1 MIKTRK
7 PTPYQPILQK
17 TQRRLSHYF
26 NVLACCLA
34 LTPLSLHANSLE
46 GGIDKP
52 TGIYSSSISR
62 GEALANEHALGA
74 LIRVKW
80 NELEPSPGEFN
91 WALIE
96 NQIDN
101 MDDFSEGKLWSLA
114 IIAGKESPQWL
125 YDEADYFVV
134 NSMLGDIAIPKFW
147 DPQVQLRLQ
156 DLALALAAEY
166 GEDPRLS
173 LVYLPQ
179 MTSNGV
185 EGHFNGVAIST
196 LEAAGLT
203 PDKWIEAVTAAASS
217 FALALANKAIAVEVH
232 TLLNESYIAENII
245 NQLWDD
251 PALEQR
257 VGAAMWWL
265 SGKESYQT
273 ELLEV
278 LREYPGDLY
287 AQVIGRSDQP
297 DRFLDGDYATVF
309 AQAKELGVRYIEP
322 WEREL
327 TYHTHDLLLADFNQ
341 WSYDTFEAG
350 ANGLES
356 VEEDSPLNTE
366 SGRQRSRSRQHTWQQ
381 RHNPTRTAPPR

>member
-1 MIKTRK
+1 MKKTGSPHGPKGLYEKTRR
-7 PTPYQPILQK
+7 PFIHCC
-17 TQRRLSHYF
+17 S
-26 NVLACCLA
+26 VLACCLS
-34 LTPLSLHANSLE
+34 LTPLTLKAE
-46 GGIDKP
+46 TETIDKP
-52 TGIYSSSISR
+52 TGIYSSSIGR

-80 NELEPSPGEFN
+80 NQLEPSPGAFN

-96 NQIDN
+96 DQIDS
-101 MDDFSEGKLWSLA
+101 MDDYSEGKLWSLA

-125 YDEADYFVV
+125 YDEADSFVI
-134 NSMLGDIAIPKFW
+134 NSMLGDVSIPKFW
-147 DPQVQLRLQ
+147 DLQVQLRLQ

-166 GEDPRLS
+166 GDDPRMS

-185 EGHFNGVAIST
+185 EGHFNGVPLST

-203 PDKWIEAVTAAASS
+203 PDNWIEAVTTAATS
-217 FALALANKAIAVEVH
+217 FALALPSKAIAVEVH
-232 TLLNESYIAENII
+232 TVLADSAIAETII
-245 NQLWDD
+245 NRLWDD

-265 SGKESYQT
+265 SGKDSYQT
-273 ELLEV
+273 ELLAV

-287 AQVIGRSDQP
+287 AQVIGRSDQS
-297 DRFLDGDYATVF
+297 DRFLDGDYASVF
-309 AQAKELGVRYIEP
+309 AQAKELGIRYIEP

-341 WSYDTFEAG
+341 WSLNTFEL
-350 ANGLES
+350 NLDD
-356 VEEDSPLNTE
+356 EEAVDDEARRNTE
-366 SGRQRSRSRQHTWQQ
+366 RGEQGSRPRQNAWRQRRNQMR
-381 RHNPTRTAPPR
+381 NAPQ

>member
-1 MIKTRK
+1 MIKTGK
-7 PTPYQPILQK
+7 PTAYQALWQK
-17 TQRRLSHYF
+17 TQRRLSHYL

-34 LTPLSLHANSLE
+34 LTPLSLHADSLE
-46 GGIDKP
+46 DGIEKP
-52 TGIYSSSISR
+52 TGIYSSSISH

-101 MDDFSEGKLWSLA
+101 MDDFSHDKRWSLA
-114 IIAGKESPQWL
+114 IIAGKESPEWL
-125 YDEADYFVV
+125 YDEGDYFVV
-134 NSMLGDIAIPKFW
+134 NSMLGDISIPKFW

-166 GEDPRLS
+166 GDDPRLS

-185 EGHFNGVAIST
+185 EGHFNGVATST
-196 LEAAGLT
+196 LEAAGLS
-203 PDKWIEAVTAAASS
+203 PDKWIAAVTTAASS
-217 FALALANKAIAVEVH
+217 FALALPSKAIAVEVH
-232 TLLNESYIAENII
+232 TLLNDSSIAETII

-273 ELLEV
+273 ELLAV

-287 AQVIGRSDQP
+287 AQVIGRSDQS
-297 DRFLDGDYATVF
+297 DRFLNGDYATVF

-327 TYHTHDLLLADFNQ
+327 TYHTHDLLMADFNQ

-350 ANGLES
+350 SNGDES
-356 VEEDSPLNTE
+356 VEEDSPLDTE
-366 SGRQRSRSRQHTWQQ
+366 SGEQRSRSRQHTWRQ
-381 RHNPTRTAPPR
+381 RRNPMHSARPL